1 MSHPQ
6 LTIADRQSSGADVYE
21 KIVVRIATESQYNAA
36 KQGTGQGL
44 QYAFEGIDG
53 YWERKGDLSQPVVGQ
68 VYEVL
73 LSTKAK
79 QNGNGDYQDIR
90 ELRGPA
96 PEGTPLTELG
106 PRAPQSNG
114 SAPAAQQA
122 TGYNYP
128 PPSDK
133 DAKITRAV
141 VANDMVAMVGHEI
154 EYLKLDFA
162 VIEPDKA
169 ERLDQLIALAYEA
182 IQAVQADLPKPG
194 QQSPSLQ
201 AEDSPPPTDAAQEP
215 EAEAETPEELPW

>member
-182 IQAVQADLPKPG
+182 IQAVQADLPKPADTAA
-194 QQSPSLQ
+194 Q

-215 EAEAETPEELPW
+215 EAEAETPQELPW

>member
-1 MSHPQ
+1 M
-6 LTIADRQSSGADVYE
+6 
-21 KIVVRIATESQYNAA
+21 
-36 KQGTGQGL
+36 
-44 QYAFEGIDG
+44 
-53 YWERKGDLSQPVVGQ
+53 
-68 VYEVL
+68 
-73 LSTKAK
+73 
-79 QNGNGDYQDIR
+79 DIL

-96 PEGTPLTELG
+96 PAGTPLTEIG
-106 PRAPQSNG
+106 SRAPQSNT

-182 IQAVQADLPKPG
+182 IQAVQADLPKPADTAA
-194 QQSPSLQ
+194 Q
-201 AEDSPPPTDAAQEP
+201 AEDSPPPTAEDRIFHTPEIVILDVAQEP